1 MKLLPK
7 RIPLRIAWYGLIL
20 LASLIPAI
28 ILAPWLAGKAHGL
41 LLDRAILSEKMFHRE
56 LETRIDLETERL
68 ISVLENKSDPISYFI
83 SHGDDANII
92 RHLIEKIDVREA
104 ILNSISIYN
113 IHAKLVFSTHKKN
126 HMLPA
131 ITVASAGFVVPMHQ
145 RVFIGSPKRLSDNH
159 FEFVISV
166 PLIYQGENIGVMVS
180 SININEFWNSIRKKL
195 PKHNSQVY
203 LVDGRGTLLTHP
215 PHSRYKQGE
224 LLSKHAIIR
233 SLLAHKD
240 WHKVEVYKGFEN
252 SNVFGIGTD
261 IPGLGW
267 GIISEIPEGK
277 IDLPIKSSLIMLV
290 VIVLFLHLI
299 FSILGLLFTRRLL
312 DPILDLAEVMKKATT
327 GDYKHTFIKPSLYQE
342 IDDLGSSF
350 NTMLYEIDVRES
362 SLRKQNYVMEQLGE
376 SLIITNQ
383 HGVIEYVNP
392 SFIQTTGYSFDEAI
406 GSSPSLIS
414 SGTQSKSFYANMWR
428 TILAGNAW
436 EGRLINCKKDGTL
449 YPTMMS
455 VVPVYYE
462 GELTNFIAIQQDMS
476 EQVKLE
482 DQLRQSQKMEAIGTL
497 VGGIAHDFNNMLAGI
512 TGNLYLAKKMVKSEP
527 KVVKKLENIES
538 LSFRAADMIKQLLT
552 FSRQDAVRMQTM
564 DITSR
569 AYEVLNFLRPT
580 IPENILIHEDIC
592 ADKLLINGDE
602 TQLHQVLMNLINNAR
617 DALENSDNPS
627 ITVQLSR
634 FIPDGGFIQKYGC
647 SQVERYVHISIAD
660 NGMGI
665 SNEHLEH
672 LFEPFFTTKEE
683 GKGTGLGLS
692 MVFGAI
698 ETHKGFIEVE
708 SREGEGTTFHIYIPL
723 LESNEIEII
732 QVEAETTPV
741 KELGGELIL
750 LVDDELQVRETT
762 AEVLESMGYKVLQ
775 AEDGIAAEDVFK
787 QHQHACCLVILDIV
801 MPHCGGVEAATNI
814 RKINPNIP
822 VIFMSGYDREKVLK
836 SNQLANSQVLSKP
849 IALDK
854 LKSIIRH
861 MLH

>member
-634 FIPDGGFIQKYGC
+634 FIPDGAFIQKYGC
-647 SQVERYVHISIAD
+647 SQIERYAHISIAD

-723 LESNEIEII
+723 LGSNEIEII

-787 QHQHACCLVILDIV
+787 QHQYACCLVILDIV
-801 MPHCGGVEAATNI
+801 MPHCGGVEAAANI
-814 RKINPNIP
+814 RKINPNVP